1 MRLRLEPQIQVRLRG
16 GPRLDAG
23 GHLVLIDE
31 VFEAQASEELA
42 RVDVGLGGDVGDGLV
57 GLGFPSK
64 SGRWRLC
71 CSAAE
76 S

>member
-42 RVDVGLGGDVGDGLV
+42 RVE
-57 GLGFPSK
+57 FSRPS
-64 SGRWRLC
+64 C
-71 CSAAE
+71 
-76 S
+76 

>member
-1 MRLRLEPQIQVRLRG
+1 MQVGLRG

-42 RVDVGLGGDVGDGLV
+42 RVE
-57 GLGFPSK
+57 FSRPS
-64 SGRWRLC
+64 C
-71 CSAAE
+71 
-76 S
+76 